1 MSFLIPGESYRGP
14 LPPLADNERAM
25 WMRLRSHVQMLATT
39 IGPRNIRSHLP
50 ALRQSEDWLQQT
62 FRDLGYEPSI
72 QEFTA
77 DDQTVRNISV
87 EVPATSRPQEIF
99 VVGAHYDSVTD
110 CPAANDNAS
119 GIAGTIELA
128 RHFKSNPVAQTLR
141 FVAFV
146 NEEPPYIHTEQMG
159 SLVYARACR
168 ARNENIVG
176 MISLETIGYYSDAPG
191 SQKYPPPFNV
201 FFPSVG
207 NFIGF
212 CGSFSSRGLVR
223 RLTER
228 FRQLV
233 QFPSEGLSAPDWI
246 PGIGWSDH
254 WSFSKVG
261 YPALMA
267 TDTAPYRY
275 AYYHTPQDT
284 PEKLDYEKM
293 ARVVTGIGQVIGG
306 LGPR

>member
-1 MSFLIPGESYRGP
+1 MPGESHHRSLP
-14 LPPLADNERAM
+14 LLTDDERALAS
-25 WMRLRSHVQMLATT
+25 RLHSDVEMLATT
-39 IGPRNIRSHLP
+39 IGPRNILSHLP
-50 ALRQSEDWLQQT
+50 ALNRAADWIESL
-62 FRDLGYEPSI
+62 FRDIGYEPII
-72 QEFTA
+72 QEFRE
-77 DDQTVRNISV
+77 DGETVRNIAV
-87 EVPATSRPQEIF
+87 ELRGTSKPDEIF
-99 VVGAHYDSVTD
+99 VVGAHYDSVTH

-128 RHFKSNPVAQTLR
+128 RYFNAKPFARTLR

-146 NEEPPYIHTEQMG
+146 NEEPPYFHTEQMG

-168 ARNENIVG
+168 ARNEKIVG
-176 MISLETIGYYSDAPG
+176 MISLETIGYYSDSAG
-191 SQKYPPPFNV
+191 SQKYPVPFNR
-201 FFPSVG
+201 FFPSIG

-212 CGSFSSRGLVR
+212 CGCWSSRRFVQRVTESFR
-223 RLTER
+223 RHT
-228 FRQLV
+228 
-233 QFPSEGLSAPDWI
+233 QFPSEGLAAPDWI

-267 TDTAPYRY
+267 TDTAPFRY

-293 ARVVTGIGQVIGG
+293 ARVVMGIGRVVQEI
-306 LGPR
+306 